1 MNENFEKE
9 IQEIDLCIS
18 KEQMMENLY
27 IDISP
32 SYLMFGESGGEDIRI
47 SLNSKKVFG
56 PKPDFL
62 NYEQTSDLIVKTDG
76 LQCIDVVKI
85 IKEEIV
91 WNLRSST
98 TYSRDEVE
106 KGLVKYFEDRCR
118 NILIYSK
125 GKDDESLE
133 IYYLFRIYYLV
144 KISIANRAYT
154 YNYNHISYHSS
165 CLD

>member
-1 MNENFEKE
+1 MNEDFEKE

-27 IDISP
+27 IEISP
-32 SYLMFGESGGEDIRI
+32 SYLMFGGLGGEHVHI

-56 PKPDFL
+56 KTPDFL
-62 NYEQTSDLIVKTDG
+62 NYVDYYNKLPIEEAHL
-76 LQCIDVVKI
+76 KI
-85 IKEEIV
+85 TNEKIV
-91 WNLRSST
+91 WNLKSYIRHSH
-98 TYSRDEVE
+98 DEVE

-133 IYYLFRIYYLV
+133 LYLLFRIYYLV

-154 YNYNHISYHSS
+154 YSHNDISYHSS

>member
-32 SYLMFGESGGEDIRI
+32 SYLMFGESGGEGIRI

-62 NYEQTSDLIVKTDG
+62 NYVDYYNQLPIEEAHM
-76 LQCIDVVKI
+76 KI
-85 IKEEIV
+85 KNEEIV
-91 WNLRSST
+91 WNLNCST
-98 TYSRDEVE
+98 GYSRDEVE
-106 KGLVKYFEDRCR
+106 KGLVKYFDDRCR

>member
-62 NYEQTSDLIVKTDG
+62 NYVDYYNQLPIEEAHL
-76 LQCIDVVKI
+76 KI

-98 TYSRDEVE
+98 TSYSRDEVE

-154 YNYNHISYHSS
+154 YSHNDISYHSS

>member
-1 MNENFEKE
+1 MNEDFEKE

-62 NYEQTSDLIVKTDG
+62 NYVDYYNQLPIEEAHL
-76 LQCIDVVKI
+76 KI
-85 IKEEIV
+85 KNEEIV
-91 WNLRSST
+91 WNLNCST
-98 TYSRDEVE
+98 GYSRDEVE

-133 IYYLFRIYYLV
+133 LYYLFRIYYLV

>member
-1 MNENFEKE
+1 MNEDFEKE
-9 IQEIDLCIS
+9 IKEIDLCIS

-62 NYEQTSDLIVKTDG
+62 NY
-76 LQCIDVVKI
+76 IDYYNQLPIEEAHLKI
-85 IKEEIV
+85 KNEEIV
-91 WNLRSST
+91 WNLNCST
-98 TYSRDEVE
+98 GYSRDEVE
-106 KGLVKYFEDRCR
+106 KGLVKYFDDRCR

>member
-1 MNENFEKE
+1 MNEDFEKE
-9 IQEIDLCIS
+9 IQEIELCIS

-32 SYLMFGESGGEDIRI
+32 SYLMFGESGGENVCV

-62 NYEQTSDLIVKTDG
+62 NYVDYYNQLPIEEAHL
-76 LQCIDVVKI
+76 KI
-85 IKEEIV
+85 IKEKIV

-125 GKDDESLE
+125 GKDDENLE
-133 IYYLFRIYYLV
+133 LYYLFRIYYLV
-144 KISIANRAYT
+144 KLSIANRAYT
-154 YNYNHISYHSS
+154 YSHNDISYHSS

>member
-1 MNENFEKE
+1 MHIMNEDFEKE

-62 NYEQTSDLIVKTDG
+62 NYVDYYNQLPIEEAHL
-76 LQCIDVVKI
+76 KI

-125 GKDDESLE
+125 GKDDESLK

>member
-1 MNENFEKE
+1 MNEDFEKE

-56 PKPDFL
+56 KTPQFL
-62 NYEQTSDLIVKTDG
+62 NYVDYYNQLPIEEAHL
-76 LQCIDVVKI
+76 KI

-91 WNLRSST
+91 WNLSCST
-98 TYSRDEVE
+98 GYSRDEVE

-125 GKDDESLE
+125 GRDDESLE
-133 IYYLFRIYYLV
+133 LYLLFRIYYLV

>member
-1 MNENFEKE
+1 MKEDFEKE

-18 KEQMMENLY
+18 KEQMMANLY

-32 SYLMFGESGGEDIRI
+32 SYLMFGESYEKDIRV

-56 PKPDFL
+56 TKPDFL
-62 NYEQTSDLIVKTDG
+62 NYLDYYNQLPIKEAHM
-76 LQCIDVVKI
+76 KI
-85 IKEEIV
+85 INEEIV
-91 WNLRSST
+91 WNLECSIRSS
-98 TYSRDEVE
+98 YDEVE
-106 KGLVKYFEDRCR
+106 KALVKFFEDGCR

-133 IYYLFRIYYLV
+133 LYYLFQIYYLV
-144 KISIANRAYT
+144 KLSIANRAYT
-154 YNYNHISYHSS
+154 YSYNDVSYHSS

>member
-1 MNENFEKE
+1 MNEDFEKE

-62 NYEQTSDLIVKTDG
+62 NYVDYYNQLPIEEAHM
-76 LQCIDVVKI
+76 KI
-85 IKEEIV
+85 KNEEIV
-91 WNLRSST
+91 WNLNCST
-98 TYSRDEVE
+98 GYSRDEVE
-106 KGLVKYFEDRCR
+106 KGLVKYFDDRCR

>member
-32 SYLMFGESGGEDIRI
+32 SYLMFGESGGENVCI

-56 PKPDFL
+56 KTPDFL
-62 NYEQTSDLIVKTDG
+62 NYVDYYNQLPIEEAHL
-76 LQCIDVVKI
+76 KI

>member
-32 SYLMFGESGGEDIRI
+32 SYLMFGESGGENICI

-56 PKPDFL
+56 PKPNFL
-62 NYEQTSDLIVKTDG
+62 NYVDYYNQLPIEEAHL
-76 LQCIDVVKI
+76 KI
-85 IKEEIV
+85 KNEEIV
-91 WNLRSST
+91 WNLTCSNAC
-98 TYSRDEVE
+98 SRDEHE

-144 KISIANRAYT
+144 KISMANRAYT

>member
-1 MNENFEKE
+1 MNEDFEKE

-18 KEQMMENLY
+18 KEQMISNLY

-62 NYEQTSDLIVKTDG
+62 NYVDYYNQLPIEEAHL
-76 LQCIDVVKI
+76 KI
-85 IKEEIV
+85 KNEEIV
-91 WNLRSST
+91 WNLNCST

>member
-1 MNENFEKE
+1 MNEDFEKE

-32 SYLMFGESGGEDIRI
+32 SYLMFGESGGENICI

-62 NYEQTSDLIVKTDG
+62 NYVDYYNQLPIEEAHL
-76 LQCIDVVKI
+76 KI
-85 IKEEIV
+85 KNEEIV
-91 WNLRSST
+91 WNLTCST
-98 TYSRDEVE
+98 AYSRDEVE
-106 KGLVKYFEDRCR
+106 KGLIKYFDDRCR

>member
-1 MNENFEKE
+1 MNEDFEKE

-32 SYLMFGESGGEDIRI
+32 SYLMFGESGGENICV
-47 SLNSKKVFG
+47 SLNSKKDFG

-62 NYEQTSDLIVKTDG
+62 NYVDYYNQLPIEEAHL
-76 LQCIDVVKI
+76 KI
-85 IKEEIV
+85 KNEEIV
-91 WNLRSST
+91 WNLNCST
-98 TYSRDEVE
+98 GYSRDEVE
-106 KGLVKYFEDRCR
+106 KGLVKYFDDRCR

>member
-62 NYEQTSDLIVKTDG
+62 NYVDYYNQLPIEEAHL
-76 LQCIDVVKI
+76 KI

-98 TYSRDEVE
+98 TSYSRDEVE

-125 GKDDESLE
+125 GKDDENLE
-133 IYYLFRIYYLV
+133 LYYLFRIYYLV
-144 KISIANRAYT
+144 KLSIANRAYT
-154 YNYNHISYHSS
+154 YSHNDISYHSS

>member
-1 MNENFEKE
+1 MNEDFEKE

-32 SYLMFGESGGEDIRI
+32 SYLMFGESGGENICI

-62 NYEQTSDLIVKTDG
+62 NYVDYYNQLP
-76 LQCIDVVKI
+76 
-85 IKEEIV
+85 IKEAHMNIINEKIV
-91 WNLRSST
+91 WNLNCST
-98 TYSRDEVE
+98 ACSRDEHE
-106 KGLVKYFEDRCR
+106 KGLVKYFDDRCR

>member
-1 MNENFEKE
+1 MNEDFEKE
-9 IQEIDLCIS
+9 IKEIDLCIS

-62 NYEQTSDLIVKTDG
+62 NYVDYYNQLPIEEAHL
-76 LQCIDVVKI
+76 KI

-144 KISIANRAYT
+144 KISVANRAYT
-154 YNYNHISYHSS
+154 YSYNHISYHSS

>member
-1 MNENFEKE
+1 MNEDFEKE

-32 SYLMFGESGGEDIRI
+32 SYLMFGESGGKDICI

-62 NYEQTSDLIVKTDG
+62 NYVDYYKQLPI
-76 LQCIDVVKI
+76 
-85 IKEEIV
+85 EEAHLEITNEKIV
-91 WNLRSST
+91 WNLNSST
-98 TYSRDEVE
+98 RLSHDEAE
-106 KGLVKYFEDRCR
+106 KALVKYFDDRCR

>member
-1 MNENFEKE
+1 MNEDFEKE

-32 SYLMFGESGGEDIRI
+32 SYLMFGESGGENVCV

-62 NYEQTSDLIVKTDG
+62 NYVDYYNQLPIEEAHL
-76 LQCIDVVKI
+76 KI

-106 KGLVKYFEDRCR
+106 KGLVKYFDDRCR

-144 KISIANRAYT
+144 KLSIANRAYT

>member
-32 SYLMFGESGGEDIRI
+32 SYLMFGESGGENVRI

-56 PKPDFL
+56 KTPDFL
-62 NYEQTSDLIVKTDG
+62 NYVDYYNQLPIEEAHL
-76 LQCIDVVKI
+76 KI

-98 TYSRDEVE
+98 TSYSRDEVE

-125 GKDDESLE
+125 GKDDENLE
-133 IYYLFRIYYLV
+133 LYYLFRIYYLV
-144 KISIANRAYT
+144 KLSIANRAYT
-154 YNYNHISYHSS
+154 YSHNDISYHSS

>member
-1 MNENFEKE
+1 MNEDFEKE

-62 NYEQTSDLIVKTDG
+62 NYVDYYNQLPIEEAHM
-76 LQCIDVVKI
+76 KI
-85 IKEEIV
+85 KNEEIV
-91 WNLRSST
+91 WNLNCST
-98 TYSRDEVE
+98 GYSRDEVE

>member
-1 MNENFEKE
+1 MNEDFEKE

-62 NYEQTSDLIVKTDG
+62 NYVDYYNQLPIEEAHL
-76 LQCIDVVKI
+76 KI
-85 IKEEIV
+85 KNEEIV
-91 WNLRSST
+91 WNLNCST
-98 TYSRDEVE
+98 GYSRDEVE

>member
-62 NYEQTSDLIVKTDG
+62 NYVDYYNQLPIEEAHL
-76 LQCIDVVKI
+76 KI

-98 TYSRDEVE
+98 TSYSRDEVE

-144 KISIANRAYT
+144 KLSIANRAYT
-154 YNYNHISYHSS
+154 YSHNDISYHSS

>member
-1 MNENFEKE
+1 MNEDFEKE

-32 SYLMFGESGGEDIRI
+32 SYLMFGESGGENVCV

-62 NYEQTSDLIVKTDG
+62 NYVDYYNQLPIEEAHL
-76 LQCIDVVKI
+76 KI
-85 IKEEIV
+85 KNEEIV
-91 WNLRSST
+91 LNLNCST
-98 TYSRDEVE
+98 GYSRDEVE
-106 KGLVKYFEDRCR
+106 KGLVKYFDDRCR

>member
-1 MNENFEKE
+1 MHIMNEDFEKE
-9 IQEIDLCIS
+9 IKEIDLCIS

-62 NYEQTSDLIVKTDG
+62 NYVDYYNQLPIEEAHL
-76 LQCIDVVKI
+76 KI
-85 IKEEIV
+85 KNEEIV
-91 WNLRSST
+91 WNLTCST
-98 TYSRDEVE
+98 GYSRDEVE
-106 KGLVKYFEDRCR
+106 KGLVKYFDDRCR

>member
-1 MNENFEKE
+1 MNEDFEKE

-56 PKPDFL
+56 KTPDFL
-62 NYEQTSDLIVKTDG
+62 NYVDYYNQLPIEEAHMN
-76 LQCIDVVKI
+76 I
-85 IKEEIV
+85 INEKIV
-91 WNLRSST
+91 WNLNCST
-98 TYSRDEVE
+98 GYSRDEVE
-106 KGLVKYFEDRCR
+106 KGLVKYFDDRCR

-144 KISIANRAYT
+144 KISIANRACT

>member
-32 SYLMFGESGGEDIRI
+32 SYLMFGESGGENVRI

-62 NYEQTSDLIVKTDG
+62 NYVDYYNQLPIEEAHL
-76 LQCIDVVKI
+76 KI

>member
-1 MNENFEKE
+1 MNEDFEKE

-27 IDISP
+27 IEISP
-32 SYLMFGESGGEDIRI
+32 SYLMFGELGGEDIRI

-62 NYEQTSDLIVKTDG
+62 NYVDYYNQLPIEEAHL
-76 LQCIDVVKI
+76 KI

-106 KGLVKYFEDRCR
+106 KGLVKYFDDRCR

-125 GKDDESLE
+125 GRDDERLE

>member
-1 MNENFEKE
+1 MNEDFEKE

-27 IDISP
+27 IEISP
-32 SYLMFGESGGEDIRI
+32 SYLMFGGLGGEHVHI

-56 PKPDFL
+56 KTPDFL
-62 NYEQTSDLIVKTDG
+62 NYVDYYNQLPIEEAHL
-76 LQCIDVVKI
+76 KI

>member
-1 MNENFEKE
+1 MNEDFEKE

-32 SYLMFGESGGEDIRI
+32 SYLMFGESGGENICI

-62 NYEQTSDLIVKTDG
+62 NYVDYYNQLPIEEAHL
-76 LQCIDVVKI
+76 KI
-85 IKEEIV
+85 KNDEIV
-91 WNLRSST
+91 WNLKCSNAC
-98 TYSRDEVE
+98 SRAEHE

>member
-32 SYLMFGESGGEDIRI
+32 SYLMFGESGGENVCV

-62 NYEQTSDLIVKTDG
+62 NYVDYYNQLPIEEAHL
-76 LQCIDVVKI
+76 KI

-91 WNLRSST
+91 WNLRCSIA
-98 TYSRDEVE
+98 YSRDEAE

-133 IYYLFRIYYLV
+133 IYYLFRIY
-144 KISIANRAYT
+144 
-154 YNYNHISYHSS
+154 
-165 CLD
+165 

>member
-1 MNENFEKE
+1 MNEDFEKE
-9 IQEIDLCIS
+9 IKEIDLCIS

-32 SYLMFGESGGEDIRI
+32 SYLMFGELCGEDIHI

-62 NYEQTSDLIVKTDG
+62 NYVDYYNQLPIEEAHL
-76 LQCIDVVKI
+76 KI
-85 IKEEIV
+85 TNEKIV
-91 WNLRSST
+91 WNLSCSIAH
-98 TYSRDEVE
+98 SRDEVE

>member
-32 SYLMFGESGGEDIRI
+32 SYLMFGESGGENVCI

-62 NYEQTSDLIVKTDG
+62 NYVDYYNQLPIEEAHLT
-76 LQCIDVVKI
+76 I

-125 GKDDESLE
+125 GKDDENLE
-133 IYYLFRIYYLV
+133 LYYLFRIYYLV

-154 YNYNHISYHSS
+154 YSHNDISYHSS

>member
-1 MNENFEKE
+1 MNEDFEKE
-9 IQEIDLCIS
+9 IKEIDLCIS

-62 NYEQTSDLIVKTDG
+62 NYVDYYNQLPIEEAHL
-76 LQCIDVVKI
+76 KI
-85 IKEEIV
+85 KNEEIV
-91 WNLRSST
+91 WNLNCST
-98 TYSRDEVE
+98 GYSRDEVE
-106 KGLVKYFEDRCR
+106 KGLVKYFDDRCR

>member
-32 SYLMFGESGGEDIRI
+32 SYLMFGESGGENICI

-62 NYEQTSDLIVKTDG
+62 NYVDYYNQLPIEEAHL
-76 LQCIDVVKI
+76 KI

-98 TYSRDEVE
+98 TSYSRDEVE

-125 GKDDESLE
+125 GKDDENLE
-133 IYYLFRIYYLV
+133 LYYLFRIYYLV
-144 KISIANRAYT
+144 KLSIANRAYT
-154 YNYNHISYHSS
+154 YSHNDISYHSS

>member
-1 MNENFEKE
+1 MNEDFENE
-9 IQEIDLCIS
+9 IQEINLCIS

-62 NYEQTSDLIVKTDG
+62 NYVDYYNQLPIEEAHL
-76 LQCIDVVKI
+76 KI
-85 IKEEIV
+85 KNEEIV
-91 WNLRSST
+91 WNLNCST
-98 TYSRDEVE
+98 GYSRGEVE
-106 KGLVKYFEDRCR
+106 KGLVKYFDDRCR

>member
-1 MNENFEKE
+1 MNEDFEKE
-9 IQEIDLCIS
+9 IKEIDLCIS

-32 SYLMFGESGGEDIRI
+32 SYLMFGESGGENICI

-62 NYEQTSDLIVKTDG
+62 NYVDYYNRLPIEEAHLKIKNEQ
-76 LQCIDVVKI
+76 
-85 IKEEIV
+85 IV
-91 WNLRSST
+91 WNLTCSNAC
-98 TYSRDEVE
+98 SRDEHE